1 MNQKIKGAID
11 SRIAEEQARA
21 RILYGESSPSR
32 SQSGTRRTAARAI
45 SPNRKPRQ
53 GSRGRPDGPSK
64 GPDPADFDSDF
75 AVGDDELSRSGT
87 PKPAAEQDEK
97 ARVAGKA
104 SEHAEDGQ
112 ETLEL
117 PADVRV
123 RLRKLDKLE
132 TRYGELLRSYRIAHA
147 KVQTIDKFETQ
158 LKENT
163 PLTTIADPD
172 AFVEYLNQIN
182 LKGDMVLDEL
192 KRVSND
198 RDSLK
203 HRLDEAEKRTKEA
216 YNEVTKLRTD
226 GSTDGASESRE
237 EEKDTSPSESQSTEQ
252 SDDPL
257 AAVTKSPSLP
267 ARSPAIK
274 SPTIPGMSMFS
285 PKLKSFASPKSRQNS
300 EDLFSYDG
308 EIPRLEGE
316 VQSKQERIEELERDI
331 KKLKTDLAVTRESTQ
346 SMVQTLEEA
355 TRETN
360 LAKESRERSEE
371 DFRERQDALQRTADN
386 LRDELQAAEAKGQKS
401 QQQETSK
408 NDALIADLREQLETA
423 TNKVK
428 VLENTRA
435 ELDSKKAEIAVLQ
448 HKVSQLGEQLS
459 NAESGCEQK
468 DLQTKNFEKTIS
480 SLRVEIQ
487 DVESRNNKLTIEL
500 TKSLETLQTLR
511 QESAAKEEATK
522 APDTQPTEA
531 PRMTNEASGPSK
543 KKNKK
548 KKKAAKSGATQ
559 VQDDTEDPSKV
570 AEPDAGELNQAA
582 VSNAEILGKELET
595 LQQQLMDKD
604 AALESIRAKLKDQDD
619 LKEEIETLRESL
631 TNVGQEH
638 VEAKEE
644 IKRLMGEKRQLGESI
659 LKLETQLANAQGA
672 HEEANNGSE
681 QKHKDLTS
689 QFEDLKVKASAM
701 QTDLSAAQQL
711 ASARFKDLEN
721 LRGILQKAQPEINT
735 LRNEAA
741 GMKNAK
747 ESLAKRDLEFK
758 ALESRHEEMR
768 SEVTKLKQSL
778 SSREAEII
786 SLNQQ
791 SSQEAG
797 SRAKADEALSRTRQN
812 IQRLEAEKRQ
822 ATESLERVSKELSKV
837 RDDLASHKSRLREIE
852 QQYSQHRS
860 ENAGLREEVD
870 LKSAQYA
877 SAQSLMASMRDQTSE
892 MAIQVKEARDRCES
906 LDEEVADA
914 HRLLS
919 ERSREGETMR
929 RLISDVEGRTEI
941 RIREMKERMDTAIEE
956 RDRAEEEAS
965 TSGRRRAREL
975 EDLRNKLRDLERSL
989 KRAEEDKDELDSA
1002 QRDWKRRREELEFR
1016 EGQSKKEVEEM
1027 RKAMGDLRDA
1037 LDESERQARDL
1048 EKQKMELRR
1057 SVEETQHRLEK
1068 LQKSNKVW
1076 CFYTGSASLY

>member
-1 MNQKIKGAID
+1 M
-11 SRIAEEQARA
+11 
-21 RILYGESSPSR
+21 
-32 SQSGTRRTAARAI
+32 
-45 SPNRKPRQ
+45 
-53 GSRGRPDGPSK
+53 
-64 GPDPADFDSDF
+64 
-75 AVGDDELSRSGT
+75 SRSGT

-97 ARVAGKA
+97 PRVASKA
-104 SEHAEDGQ
+104 PEHAEDGQ
-112 ETLEL
+112 EALEL
-117 PADVRV
+117 PTDVRI

-203 HRLDEAEKRTKEA
+203 HRLDEAENKTKEA
-216 YNEVTKLRTD
+216 YNELTRLRTD
-226 GSTDGASESRE
+226 RATDGASESRE
-237 EEKDTSPSESQSTEQ
+237 EEKDSSVSESQSTEQ

-257 AAVTKSPSLP
+257 GAMTKSPPLP

-308 EIPRLEGE
+308 EIPRLERE
-316 VQSKQERIEELERDI
+316 VQTKQERIEELEGDI
-331 KKLKTDLAVTRESTQ
+331 KKLKTDLTVTRESTQ

-360 LAKESRERSEE
+360 LAKESKERSEE
-371 DFRERQDALQRTADN
+371 DFRERQDALQRTTDR
-386 LRDELQAAEAKGQKS
+386 LRGELQAAEAKAQKS
-401 QQQETSK
+401 QEQEGSS
-408 NDALIADLREQLETA
+408 NDALVEDLRKQLETA
-423 TNKVK
+423 TDKINS
-428 VLENTRA
+428 LEDTSA
-435 ELDSKKAEIAVLQ
+435 ELDMKKAEIPVLQ
-448 HKVSQLGEQLS
+448 QKVSVLGSQLS
-459 NAESGCEQK
+459 NAESEREQK
-468 DLQTKNFEKTIS
+468 DLQMKTLEETVS
-480 SLRVEIQ
+480 SLRVEIK
-487 DVESRNNKLTIEL
+487 DVEFRNNKLTIEL
-500 TKSLETLQTLR
+500 TKTLETLQTL
-511 QESAAKEEATK
+511 QQDSVPKEESTK
-522 APDTQPTEA
+522 APDTQAADA
-531 PRMTNEASGPSK
+531 PRVTNEASGPSK

-548 KKKAAKSGATQ
+548 KKKGAKPGATQ
-559 VQDDTEDPSKV
+559 IQGEVEDPSKV
-570 AEPDAGELNQAA
+570 AEASVVEPNQAA
-582 VSNAEILGKELET
+582 ASNADILGKELET
-595 LQQQLMDKD
+595 LQQQLTEKD
-604 AALESIRAKLKDQDD
+604 AALDSMRAKLNDQDG

-644 IKRLMGEKRQLGESI
+644 IKRLMNEKRQLGESI
-659 LKLETQLANAQGA
+659 SKLETKLANAQGA
-672 HEEANNGSE
+672 HEEASTGSE
-681 QKHKDLTS
+681 QKHKDLNS
-689 QFEDLKVKASAM
+689 QFEDLKVKASAL

-721 LRGILQKAQPEINT
+721 LRGVLQKAQPEINT
-735 LRNEAA
+735 LRSEAA
-741 GMKNAK
+741 GMKSAR
-747 ESLAKRDLEFK
+747 ESLAKRDIEFK
-758 ALESRHEEMR
+758 NLESRHEEMR
-768 SEVTKLKQSL
+768 SEVTKLRQSI
-778 SSREAEII
+778 SSREAEIK

-791 SSQEAG
+791 NSQEAG
-797 SRAKADEALSRTRQN
+797 NRAKADDALSKARQDV
-812 IQRLEAEKRQ
+812 QRLEAEKRQ

-837 RDDLASHKSRLREIE
+837 RDDLASHRSRLRDIE

-860 ENAGLREEVD
+860 ESAGLREEVD

-877 SAQSLMASMRDQTSE
+877 SAQSLMGSMRDQTSE

-929 RLISDVEGRTEI
+929 RLISDVEGRTET
-941 RIREMKERMDTAIEE
+941 RVREMKERMDTAIEE

-975 EDLRNKLRDLERSL
+975 EELRNKLRELERSL

-1002 QRDWKRRREELEFR
+1002 QRDWKRRREELEFHG
-1016 EGQSKKEVEEM
+1016 GQSRKEVEEV

-1068 LQKSNKVW
+1068 LQKSNKV
-1076 CFYTGSASLY
+1076 CFSAIGQKIYTDVMIVDGR

>member
-1 MNQKIKGAID
+1 M
-11 SRIAEEQARA
+11 
-21 RILYGESSPSR
+21 
-32 SQSGTRRTAARAI
+32 
-45 SPNRKPRQ
+45 
-53 GSRGRPDGPSK
+53 
-64 GPDPADFDSDF
+64 
-75 AVGDDELSRSGT
+75 
-87 PKPAAEQDEK
+87 
-97 ARVAGKA
+97 AGKA
-104 SEHAEDGQ
+104 SEHTEDVH
-112 ETLEL
+112 EALEL
-117 PADVRV
+117 PTDVRV

-203 HRLDEAEKRTKEA
+203 HRLDEAEKKTKDA
-216 YNEVTKLRTD
+216 YNEVTRLRTD
-226 GSTDGASESRE
+226 KATDGASESRE
-237 EEKDTSPSESQSTEQ
+237 EEKDSSLSESQSTEQ

-257 AAVTKSPSLP
+257 GAVTKSPSLP

-285 PKLKSFASPKSRQNS
+285 PKLKSLASPKSRQNS

-316 VQSKQERIEELERDI
+316 VQTKQERIDQLESDI

-371 DFRERQDALQRTADN
+371 DFRERQDALQRTAN
-386 LRDELQAAEAKGQKS
+386 KLREELQAAEAEAQKS
-401 QQQETSK
+401 KQQERSN
-408 NDALIADLREQLETA
+408 NDAPMADLREQLETA
-423 TNKVK
+423 TNKINL
-428 VLENTRA
+428 LEDTRA
-435 ELDSKKAEIAVLQ
+435 ELDTKNADIALLQ
-448 HKVSQLGEQLS
+448 QKVSQLGEQLS

-468 DLQTKNFEKTIS
+468 DLQTKNLEETIS

-531 PRMTNEASGPSK
+531 PRMTVEASGPSK

-570 AEPDAGELNQAA
+570 VEPNAGELNQATA
-582 VSNAEILGKELET
+582 SNADILGKELET
-595 LQQQLMDKD
+595 LQQQLTEKD

-659 LKLETQLANAQGA
+659 MKLETKLGNAQGA
-672 HEEANNGSE
+672 YEEANIGSE

-689 QFEDLKVKASAM
+689 QFEDLKVKASAL

-721 LRGILQKAQPEINT
+721 LRGVLQKAQPEINT
-735 LRNEAA
+735 LRSEAA

-758 ALESRHEEMR
+758 TLESRHEEMR
-768 SEVTKLKQSL
+768 SEVTNLKQSL
-778 SSREAEII
+778 GSREAEIK

-791 SSQEAG
+791 NSQEAG
-797 SRAKADEALSRTRQN
+797 SRAKADEALSKARQDV
-812 IQRLEAEKRQ
+812 QRLESEKRQ

-837 RDDLASHKSRLREIE
+837 RDDLASHKARLREIE

-929 RLISDVEGRTEI
+929 RLISDVEGRTET

-1016 EGQSKKEVEEM
+1016 GGQSKKEVEEV

-1076 CFYTGSASLY
+1076 YYYIWCETYTDVVIVHGR